1 MVSVDRRTR
10 QRPSATPAPDA
21 AEADGLGLP
30 PFPERSKEEIALFDR
45 EARRLVGPSGEKLPP
60 RCDRG
65 GDAGIEEGAFG
76 RTVVELRFFIPIGR

>member
-21 AEADGLGLP
+21 AEVDGLVLP
-30 PFPERSKEEIALFDR
+30 PFPERSKEEEIALFDR
-45 EARRLVGPSGEKLPP
+45 EARRLVGRSGEELPP

-65 GDAGIEEGAFG
+65 DDAGIEEGEFG
-76 RTVVELRFFIPIGR
+76 RTVVE